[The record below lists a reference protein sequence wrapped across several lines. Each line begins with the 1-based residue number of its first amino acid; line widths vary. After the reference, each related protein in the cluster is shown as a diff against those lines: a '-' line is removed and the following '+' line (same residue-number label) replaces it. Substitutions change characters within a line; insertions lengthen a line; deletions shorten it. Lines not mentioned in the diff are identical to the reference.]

1 MRMRYLL
8 IAGAAALA
16 LGLAG
21 CGSSGDDDTADAPVM
36 MPEPMPEP
44 MPVAVDLMGSGDLSA
59 GMTTIAAGDSVVV
72 GYTTISCAAGGA
84 DCALTVT
91 QDDVTGAISASS
103 LGGMLTVAVME
114 PPAPPEEPDPPVA
127 TALDLMGS
135 EDLMAGMTT
144 LAAGESITVGRTT
157 LSCAADGEDCSLT
170 VMVDDVTGTQRASST
185 GGMVTVEVAAPPA
198 YADLGLPMGNT
209 LTSTSGLDEVDDSEA
224 INIAVGES
232 VVRGGVLFSCPAD
245 GDACRVMIQNE
256 AGTAVARYTG
266 GTPTATVAV
275 PPATVALPSGHNLA
289 TGTVPIPA
297 GGTYT
302 VGGTVVSC
310 PAGGM
315 ACTVT
320 ISQAPL
326 GGPIVGSSSGG
337 TATVALAPS
346 PSWTDAR
353 AGTVDGAIN
362 PTTAPTPVVTTDAS
376 GAASQASATQLD
388 ITEIM
393 VNAQGT
399 SRIINGTRTP
409 PQRFGAPVGSAPSI
423 GAGWNGLVFERDQA
437 MGATQRVAVYNDRM
451 APAAGR
457 AFSASFSGTDFNSD
471 PRMVDSTDAGLG
483 TRYGATFASLSM
495 SASFPAAPPPGQ
507 LASASYITTRAFP
520 GTFAGVDGMFSC
532 VETSTGTCAA
542 RNDTVTGLVLNGGTW
557 TFTATNE
564 NDVATVSD
572 GNYFTMG
579 WWMNEP
585 LAANGAYTFGTFQTA
600 TNPTDG
606 AVGDTTSGTASYA
619 GAATGLYSS
628 RGARNADTMRAGAF
642 NADASLTANFDNNM
656 LSGSIANFR
665 DQNGAAISGWVV
677 SLDQALMADGEGP
690 NNNATGLSNLGTTSG
705 AGAGGLGW
713 SGNWNAWL
721 VGDRSAGPVSHPNAV
736 VGNFNAQVG
745 RTTPGTP
752 VTTGAYS
759 SVSGVFGAN

>member
-1 MRMRYLL
+1 
-8 IAGAAALA
+8 
-16 LGLAG
+16 
-21 CGSSGDDDTADAPVM
+21 M
-36 MPEPMPEP
+36 M
-44 MPVAVDLMGSGDLSA
+44 
-59 GMTTIAAGDSVVV
+59 TVV
-72 GYTTISCAAGGA
+72 
-84 DCALTVT
+84 
-91 QDDVTGAISASS
+91 
-103 LGGMLTVAVME
+103 
-114 PPAPPEEPDPPVA
+114 
-127 TALDLMGS
+127 DLMGS
-135 EDLMAGMTT
+135 EDLSAGMTS
-144 LAAGESITVGRTT
+144 LAAGESVTVGRTT
-157 LSCAADGEDCSLT
+157 LSCAAGGEDCSLT

-198 YADLGLPMGNT
+198 MPEYADLGLPMGNA

-224 INIAVGES
+224 INIAAGES

-245 GDACRVMIQNE
+245 GDACRVMLQNE
-256 AGTAVARYTG
+256 AGTAVASYTG

-275 PPATVALPSGHNLA
+275 PTATIALPSGHDLIA
-289 TGTVPIPA
+289 GTVTIPA

-302 VGGTVVSC
+302 VGTTVVSC

-320 ISQAPL
+320 VSQAPL

-346 PSWTDAR
+346 PSWTGTR

-362 PTTAPTPVVTTDAS
+362 PTTVPTAVVTTDAS
-376 GAASQASATQLD
+376 GADSATQADLS
-388 ITEIM
+388 EIR

-399 SRIINGTRTP
+399 SRIVAGTRTP
-409 PQRFGAPVGSAPSI
+409 PQRFGAPAGAAPSI
-423 GAGWNGLVFERDQA
+423 GAGWNGLVFERSQA
-437 MGATQRVAVYNDRM
+437 MGATQRVVVYNDRTV
-451 APAAGR
+451 PAAGR
-457 AFSASFSGTDFNSD
+457 AFSASFSGTGFNSD
-471 PRMVDSTDAGLG
+471 PRMVDSTDLGLG

-507 LASASYITTRAFP
+507 LASASYISGRAFP
-520 GTFAGVDGMFSC
+520 GAFAGVAGMFSC
-532 VETSTGTCAA
+532 AETTTGSCVA

-557 TFTATNE
+557 TFTATDA

-572 GNYFTMG
+572 GNYVTMG

-606 AVGDTTSGTASYA
+606 AVGDMTSGNASYA

-628 RGARNADTMRAGAF
+628 RARTGDTMRAGAF

-677 SLDQALMADGEGP
+677 SLDQAAMTDGQGP
-690 NNNATGLSNLGTTSG
+690 NNNATGLSSPGTTSG

-713 SGNWNAWL
+713 SGNWNAWM
-721 VGDRSAGPVSHPNAV
+721 VGGRSAGAASHPNAV
-736 VGNFNAQVG
+736 VGSFDARVG
-745 RTTPGTP
+745 MAVP
-752 VTTGAYS
+752 TTGAYS